1 MAVTCEHEDFLAEVA
16 VQRITETEGG
26 PVKGFYAEVQ
36 VWCAKCQEPFV
47 FRGMPIGMAQS
58 EPRMSPDG
66 TEARLPVIPQS
77 ADPHF
82 GLGLAGFIA
91 RVRECMPESGN

>member
-1 MAVTCEHEDFLAEVA
+1 MTCEHEDFVA
-16 VQRITETEGG
+16 TVDVARITEVEEGT
-26 PVKGFYAEVQ
+26 VAGFYAEVRIHC
-36 VWCAKCQEPFV
+36 VVCDEPFV
-47 FRGMPIGMAQS
+47 FRGLPIGMSQA

-66 TEARLPVIPQS
+66 TEVRLPILPQS

-91 RVRECMPESGN
+91 RVREGMAGSGN